1 VTAAAVT
8 TDTVPK
14 LSLWNGELRSRR
26 QASVKAAHA
35 LLPPEQCPLTN
46 DVFAADVVF
55 MPIILLRLY
64 GISAWLPTAHV
75 AA

>member
-1 VTAAAVT
+1 MTAAAVT

-14 LSLWNGELRSRR
+14 LSLWDGELRSRR
-26 QASVKAAHA
+26 QASIQAAHA
-35 LLPPEQCPLTN
+35 VLLPEQRPMTN

-55 MPIILLRLY
+55 MPILLLRLY
-64 GISAWLPTAHV
+64 GTSAWLPTAHV